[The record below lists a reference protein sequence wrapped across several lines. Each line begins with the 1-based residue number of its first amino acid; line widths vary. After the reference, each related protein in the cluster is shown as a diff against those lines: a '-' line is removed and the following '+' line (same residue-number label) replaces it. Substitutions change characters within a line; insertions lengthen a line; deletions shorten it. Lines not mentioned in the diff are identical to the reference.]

1 MPARTALTALP
12 PVILLLL
19 MGLAATAAALPESF
33 AAEFTVT
40 RNGSSIGRTTWT
52 LDAVGEGRF
61 RFRSVTRAT
70 GFMSLLFSGKRTE
83 QSLWT
88 YHEDRVRPLEYR
100 YVSTGRR
107 ARDVKVTFD
116 WAAGQAINRHDDD
129 SWRLDITASTQD
141 KLVYL
146 LALMQ
151 DLARGARD
159 LVYPIAD
166 GGHLKE
172 YAIER
177 QGRERLTTPVGTFDT
192 VRLYRQDPKGK
203 RHTTLWAAAALDYL
217 PVKVRHQ
224 EKGGDALAMTLES
237 LEGLRPPAGQA
248 SDRVSP
254 D

>member
-1 MPARTALTALP
+1 MPDRHPISAPLL
-12 PVILLLL
+12 VMGLLLF
-19 MGLAATAAALPESF
+19 MGLEATAATLPESF
-33 AAEFTVT
+33 SAEFAVT
-40 RNGSSIGRTTWT
+40 SNGSSIGRTRWT

-70 GFMSLLFSGKRTE
+70 GLMSLLFSGKRTE
-83 QSLWT
+83 QSLWA

-100 YVSTGRR
+100 YVRTGRK
-107 ARDVKVTFD
+107 AREVKVIFD

-159 LVYPIAD
+159 LVYSIAD
-166 GGHLKE
+166 GGYLKE

-177 QGRERLTTPVGTFDT
+177 QGRERLDTTLGTFDT

-203 RHTTLWAAAALDYL
+203 RHTTLWAAPALAYL
-217 PVKVRHQ
+217 PVKVQQDERD
-224 EKGGDALAMTLES
+224 GDVLAMTLES
-237 LEGLRPPAGQA
+237 LEGLPSPPRQN
-248 SDRVSP
+248 P